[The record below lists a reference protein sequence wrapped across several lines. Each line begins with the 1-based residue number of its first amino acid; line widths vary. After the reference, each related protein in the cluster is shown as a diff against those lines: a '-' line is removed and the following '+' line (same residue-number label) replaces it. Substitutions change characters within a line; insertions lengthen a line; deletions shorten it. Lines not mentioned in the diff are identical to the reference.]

1 MTPRWRVPR
10 AWGRRRGGG
19 GPGGGEEEGG
29 WRRPVGAAGAAGDEG
44 CDGGLAPDLDRGGG
58 RGKGIGAGGG
68 ASEVGRLGFLAAGG
82 LSGRPAGP
90 AQGRGLGQG

>member
-44 CDGGLAPDLDRGGG
+44 CDGGSRPDLDRAREQGSVG
-58 RGKGIGAGGG
+58 RGAWGG
-68 ASEVGRLGFLAAGG
+68 SVGRLGFAAGG
-82 LSGRPAGP
+82 
-90 AQGRGLGQG
+90 